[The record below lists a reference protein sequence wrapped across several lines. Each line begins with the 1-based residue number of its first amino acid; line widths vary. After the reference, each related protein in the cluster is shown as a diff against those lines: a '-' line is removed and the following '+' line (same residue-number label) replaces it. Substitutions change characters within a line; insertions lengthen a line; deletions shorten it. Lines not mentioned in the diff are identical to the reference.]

1 MRFAAPV
8 YAGDT
13 LQVQFTCKHKVRRE
27 TEDYG
32 EVRWDT
38 TIVNQDGAVVA
49 NYDVLTLV
57 AK

>member
-1 MRFAAPV
+1 MV
-8 YAGDT
+8 N
-13 LQVQFTCKHKVRRE
+13 RE

-32 EVRWDT
+32 EVRRDT
-38 TIVNQDGAVVA
+38 TIVNQDQQVVA

>member
-1 MRFAAPV
+1 VKCVGIPR
-8 YAGDT
+8 
-13 LQVQFTCKHKVRRE
+13 KHKVNRE

-38 TIVNQDGAVVA
+38 TIINQDNQVVA